1 MTLPAP
7 TRCTQVRV
15 CVCVRA
21 RVFEETEYPGDETF
35 LIMTRRVPDLE
46 WFVAFLDNLLINCI
60 NN

>member
-1 MTLPAP
+1 M
-7 TRCTQVRV
+7 

>member
-7 TRCTQVRV
+7 TRCTQVR
-15 CVCVRA
+15 VCVRA

-46 WFVAFLDNLLINCI
+46 WFVAFLDNFLINCI